1 MIIESWNRFVLFF
14 AIVPQLSKDWRV
26 ERQEEDKQQEETERM
41 WKGKEQK
48 KKIENLQPL
57 GCREEGDEGGGG
69 RREGE
74 AATRSQISISSL
86 WSLGRCER
94 LWKTRRNRLA
104 CCSNRSQTKQIEFL
118 AEFFFFFRIRF
129 RRSALI
135 SASAD
140 SADLAFWFFSYRKCF
155 ICSQLDQH

>member
-1 MIIESWNRFVLFF
+1 MIIESWNLFVLFF

-118 AEFFFFFRIRF
+118 AEFFLSFG
-129 RRSALI
+129 S
-135 SASAD
+135 D
-140 SADLAFWFFSYRKCF
+140 SADRLWFPHLQTVPIWRFDYFLIASVL
-155 ICSQLDQH
+155 SAHN